1 MVEDGVLERED
12 VRVEEAEVD
21 STVELS
27 PVLPR

>member
-1 MVEDGVLERED
+1 MAEDGVLERED